1 MTIIKLEGFG
11 DITVNE
17 STYLPLNYTVSD
29 LRQPFTQAS
38 SFSNEIQ
45 LIGDNKTN
53 SILGYAF
60 DVNVSNQTFD
70 RNKKVAC
77 QIRRDDDIVF
87 DDSFFKLTDVKVE
100 RVEDQN
106 VISYTAIVLSDL
118 SDFFTQI
125 KGKDLKDL
133 NISDYSTYSVLNKNN
148 VENSFLKDYTDKWK
162 YVPMYKQNNPTSYS
176 VKNFTP
182 GIFAKTF
189 WDQMH
194 TDAGWSYTMETE
206 VEDKLNKLI
215 IPYTGEYDADDI
227 AKDKLS
233 VIVEDGT
240 FLQYD
245 YNCRQSYDPNV
256 ANTRYVP
263 GGYIPFTNEVR
274 DDNNQFNLSNDTF
287 TAAATTDYTF
297 DFEVEFDHFLNNL
310 GSEPAF
316 ILVTEPNGNIIN
328 SAADTLRIRYILR
341 YSIFDS
347 NSNFISFGWV
357 SMGGMSSDFRSYNHP
372 DHDASD
378 TIPVGNNSF
387 KSGTGNCSFTLSL
400 NSGDYVKYYIISE
413 TYENLIDVNRRLAWY
428 YADFGFVTTDVCS
441 ILNISNVKMSITP
454 DLQYD
459 IGTPIYLQ
467 DFIPKDISQ
476 RDYLSS
482 FLKMFNLIAET
493 TDKTIVY
500 TTRDKFYDEGNFVSW
515 TDQLQSRINLEWLVD
530 SQAKILNLSYTPG
543 EDEINTGY
551 TENVKQV
558 YGEYKHDF
566 ENDYNI
572 GRDREEIIF
581 SPTPLLYQ
589 EFTGMYLPGISMGEH
604 TELNIRLLIDGGRRT
619 GFYTIQND
627 NGSYGNPGSKLYPY
641 FGHFDDPINPSYDI
655 NFGKCDYYFYNQWS
669 SITNNNLVNQYHR
682 RSLNQLTKG
691 RILTAVFKL
700 TSLDIK
706 TMRLSDNIEIKND
719 TIGNGLWNIQ
729 QIVDYNAGGE
739 NFTKVVL
746 VSVDDGLTVPYIKTI
761 TGNPTP
767 SKPSPHKANISRP
780 IGKSN
785 EYESYNS
792 NIISP
797 YFQGKVIGE
806 DNTLSNDSSG
816 WVLGDSNKV
825 DSNSFIMGKNNN
837 TNVFTNKMI
846 VGNNIIADQLYT
858 GYFDKVKIGPDLNVD
873 GTVYGSDG
881 ISFKG
886 SYVKSGYVKSGYVE
900 NYTGSILLSSDISGT
915 TLTIDTDLTIG
926 NVNKSNPFTID
937 TTTSTPQVLIE
948 IPIVDDSVKM
958 IYCTVMGLID
968 DYTQSISSV
977 IETTVRNN
985 NGTLSTVGSDTITT
999 KSDFSTAEVTVS
1011 FLGNNVLISV
1021 TGESSNISWG
1031 GNYTN
1036 NSLSI
1041 S

>member
-17 STYLPLNYTVSD
+17 STYLPLNYTISD
-29 LRQPFTQAS
+29 LRDPFTQSS

-60 DVNVSNQTFD
+60 DVNVQNQTFD

-77 QIRRDDDIVF
+77 QIRKDDDIVF

-100 RVEDQN
+100 RVEDKN

-133 NISDYSTYSVLNKNN
+133 NISDFSTYSVLNKNN

-233 VIVEDGT
+233 VIVEDNT
-240 FLQYD
+240 FHQNNYS
-245 YNCRQSYDPNV
+245 CRSGYLPYSFT
-256 ANTRYVP
+256 NTRF
-263 GGYIPFTNEVR
+263 GSEEDFTIEVR
-274 DDNNQFNLSNDTF
+274 DDVGQFTLFNDTF
-287 TAAATTDYTF
+287 TAASNSDYTF
-297 DFEVEFDHFLNNL
+297 VFEMNFDHIMTNPAPGDAYVQGQNN
-310 GSEPAF
+310 
-316 ILVTEPNGNIIN
+316 VTGDNLTIQYELRYTIVDTNGNFSQGVKILDGVSKVFLDRNDPNFDWSVDGLAPGSQSVN
-328 SAADTLRIRYILR
+328 SGIA
-341 YSIFDS
+341 
-347 NSNFISFGWV
+347 
-357 SMGGMSSDFRSYNHP
+357 
-372 DHDASD
+372 
-378 TIPVGNNSF
+378 
-387 KSGTGNCSFTLSL
+387 NCSFTLSL
-400 NSGDYVKYYIISE
+400 VTGDMVFDYLISE
-413 TYENLIDVNRRLAWY
+413 TYVNSNDVGTPVLWKYRAPITGTQNPNTA
-428 YADFGFVTTDVCS
+428 CS
-441 ILNISNVKMSITP
+441 VLNINSIQMTITP
-454 DLQYD
+454 DLQYG

-500 TTRDKFYDEGNFVSW
+500 TTRDKFYDEGDFVSW
-515 TDQLQSRINLEWLVD
+515 TDKLQSSINLEWLVD
-530 SQAKILNLSYTPG
+530 SQSKILNLSYTPG

-604 TELNIRLLIDGGRRT
+604 TELNIRLLIDGGSRN
-619 GFYTIQND
+619 GYYTIQND
-627 NGSYGNPGSKLYPY
+627 DGSYGNPGSKLYPY

-691 RILTAVFKL
+691 RILTAIFKL

-746 VSVDDGLTVPYIKTI
+746 VSVDDGLTVPYVKTI

-767 SKPSPHKANISRP
+767 SKPSPHKPNISRP
-780 IGKSN
+780 IGKTN
-785 EYESYNS
+785 EYESYTS

-816 WVLGDSNKV
+816 WVLGDNNKV

-837 TNVFTNKMI
+837 TNVFGNKMI
-846 VGNNIIADQLYT
+846 VGNDIIADQLYT
-858 GYFDKVKIGPDLNVD
+858 GYFDKVKLGPDLNVD

-886 SYVKSGYVKSGYVE
+886 SYVTDGYVETGYVE
-900 NYTGSILLSSDISGT
+900 NYTGSILLSSDISGIT
-915 TLTIDTDLTIG
+915 VTIDTDLTIG

-937 TTTSTPQVLIE
+937 TTTNTPQVLIE
-948 IPIVDDSVKM
+948 IPIVNDSVKV
-958 IYCTVMGLID
+958 IRCNVMGLRD

-985 NGTLSTVGSDTITT
+985 NGTLSTVGTDTITT
-999 KSDFSTAEVTVS
+999 KSDFSSADVTVS
-1011 FLGNNVLISV
+1011 FSGNNVLISV

-1041 S
+1041 